1 MWQRLPLI
9 PLPLDS
15 SLPPGFIS
23 PNESHQLAISAAVT
37 SQQTVTIG
45 GVAWEAVFSADASYV
60 RSRVSGAPRTL
71 MIVVAL
77 FALSVLVG
85 A

>member
-1 MWQRLPLI
+1 M
-9 PLPLDS
+9 
-15 SLPPGFIS
+15 
-23 PNESHQLAISAAVT
+23 T

-77 FALSVLVG
+77 FALSVLG
-85 A
+85 IFQFIPAFARRYFAPDDQHPNP